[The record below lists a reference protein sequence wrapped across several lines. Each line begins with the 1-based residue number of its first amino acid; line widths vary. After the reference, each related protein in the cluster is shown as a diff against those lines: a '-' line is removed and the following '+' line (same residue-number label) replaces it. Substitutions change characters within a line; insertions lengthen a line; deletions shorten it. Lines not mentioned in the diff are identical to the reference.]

1 MFERLM
7 WLVLSYGVVIWGW
20 EERERM
26 EKLQEKV
33 LRWMLGIDR
42 NTPGYMV
49 REELQREM
57 LRGRVG
63 MKTWGYERKLECE
76 EGANKNMLE

>member
-1 MFERLM
+1 M
-7 WLVLSYGVVIWGW
+7 SYGVVIWGW

-57 LRGRVG
+57 LRGTVG
-63 MKTWGYERKLECE
+63 IKTWCTRGNWNVKKGRS
-76 EGANKNMLE
+76 

>member
-7 WLVLSYGVVIWGW
+7 WLVLSYGIVIWGW

-42 NTPGYMV
+42 NTSGYMV

-57 LRGRVG
+57 LRGTVG
-63 MKTWGYERKLECE
+63 MKT
-76 EGANKNMLE
+76 